1 MFGTGHRKDRM
12 TEREARIAFNL
23 LPTVGSVTVARLAAE
38 AGGSVAEAY
47 ARYPDKRDW
56 EGKEPDWEREIA
68 RAAKMKVTIV
78 TELDDAYPPLLKE
91 IASPPLAL
99 YVAGDPAVL
108 SKAGVALVGTRAAT
122 AYGRETAERLA
133 AGLAQR
139 GWAVFSGLA
148 TGIDAAAH
156 RGALLGGGATAGVLG
171 GALDQFFPSEN
182 RKLAREMVEK
192 GGCVA
197 SEFPFGRR
205 PDAQTFPQRNR
216 IVSGLAHG
224 VVAVECPLRSGT
236 LITCS
241 RAAEQGR
248 PVMAVPGRVDWKAA
262 AGCNQLIREG
272 ARLVTSVDDIVEEL
286 TPLGGERRKVNGEGG
301 KVNGGVKVERGKVK
315 GERRVENGVGSSE
328 KPFTFHLSSFTLEE
342 SLVLRAIPEGGA
354 TIDAVAREAKL
365 PVGKVNALLVGLRL
379 KGRVRFFPG
388 NRVTVAG

>member
-1 MFGTGHRKDRM
+1 M
-12 TEREARIAFNL
+12 TEREARIAFNMI
-23 LPTVGSVTVARLAAE
+23 PTVGSVTVARLAAE

-56 EGKEPDWEREIA
+56 EGKEPEWEREIA
-68 RAAKMKVTIV
+68 RAAKMRVTIV
-78 TELDDAYPPLLKE
+78 TELDAAYPPLLKK

-99 YVAGDPAVL
+99 YVTGDPAVL

-148 TGIDAAAH
+148 AGIDAAAH
-156 RGALLGGGATAGVLG
+156 RGALAGGGATAGILG
-171 GALDQFFPSEN
+171 GALDCFFPNEN

-216 IVSGLAHG
+216 IVSGISHG

-241 RAAEQGR
+241 RAVEQGR
-248 PVMAVPGRVDWKAA
+248 AVMAVPGRVDWKVA
-262 AGCNQLIREG
+262 AGCNHLIREG
-272 ARLVTSVDDIVEEL
+272 ARLVTCVDDIVEEL
-286 TPLGGERRKVNGEGG
+286 TPLGVGSRKSKAESRRS
-301 KVNGGVKVERGKVK
+301 KVEQSPVPHSPSP
-315 GERRVENGVGSSE
+315 VPHS
-328 KPFTFHLSSFTLEE
+328 PITIEE
-342 SLVLRAIPEGGA
+342 SLVIRAIPEGGA
-354 TIDAVAREAKL
+354 TVDAIVREAKL
-365 PVGKVNALLVGLRL
+365 PIEKVNSLLVGLRL
-379 KGRVRFFPG
+379 KGRVRFLPG
-388 NRVTVAG
+388 NRVMAAQA

>member
-1 MFGTGHRKDRM
+1 M
-12 TEREARIAFNL
+12 TEREARIAFNM

-38 AGGSVAEAY
+38 AGGSVAGAY

-56 EGKEPDWEREIA
+56 EGKEPDWKREIA
-68 RAAKMKVTIV
+68 RAEKMKVTIV

-91 IASPPLAL
+91 IASPPLAI

-108 SKAGVALVGTRAAT
+108 SRAGVALVGTRAAT

-133 AGLAQR
+133 SGLAQR

-148 TGIDAAAH
+148 AGIDAAAH

-171 GALDQFFPSEN
+171 GALDCFFPNEN

-216 IVSGLAHG
+216 IVSGISHG

-248 PVMAVPGRVDWKAA
+248 PVMAVPGRVDWKVA

-272 ARLVTSVDDIVEEL
+272 ARLVTSVDDILEEL
-286 TPLGGERRKVNGEGG
+286 TPLGKAAKAEGKKGASASGERRATTDNRSPVP
-301 KVNGGVKVERGKVK
+301 VERRTASDV
-315 GERRVENGVGSSE
+315 
-328 KPFTFHLSSFTLEE
+328 PQATFSLEE
-342 SLVLRAIPEGGA
+342 SLVLRAIPESGA
-354 TIDAVAREAKL
+354 TIDAVARDAKL
-365 PVGKVNALLVGLRL
+365 PTGKVNALLVGLRL

-388 NRVTVAG
+388 NRVALNKRDDA

>member
-1 MFGTGHRKDRM
+1 M

-23 LPTVGSVTVARLAAE
+23 LPTVGSVAVARLAAE
-38 AGGSVAEAY
+38 ADGSVAEAY

-139 GWAVFSGLA
+139 GWVVFSGLA
-148 TGIDAAAH
+148 AGIDAAAH
-156 RGALLGGGATAGVLG
+156 RGALLGGGATAGILG

-216 IVSGLAHG
+216 IVSGLSHG

-248 PVMAVPGRVDWKAA
+248 PVMAVPGRVDWKVA
-262 AGCNQLIREG
+262 AGCNQLIRDG
-272 ARLVTSVDDIVEEL
+272 ARLVTSVDDIIEEL
-286 TPLGGERRKVNGEGG
+286 TPLGKESKIEGMKVEGRKMASGARRETADNRRPTPVERR
-301 KVNGGVKVERGKVK
+301 
-315 GERRVENGVGSSE
+315 STSDA
-328 KPFTFHLSSFTLEE
+328 PQATFTLEE
-342 SLVLRAIPEGGA
+342 SLVLRAIPENGA
-354 TIDAVAREAKL
+354 TIDMVAREAKL
-365 PVGKVNALLVGLRL
+365 PMEKVNVLLVGLRL
-379 KGRVRFFPG
+379 KGRVRFLPG
-388 NRVTVAG
+388 NRVTLAG

>member
-1 MFGTGHRKDRM
+1 MCGAGHRKDRM
-12 TEREARIAFNL
+12 TEREARIAFNMI
-23 LPTVGSVTVARLAAE
+23 PTIGSVTVARLAAE
-38 AGGSVAEAY
+38 AGGSVADAY

-56 EGKEPDWEREIA
+56 EGKEPDWEREMA
-68 RAAKMKVTIV
+68 RAAKMRVTIV

-99 YVAGDPAVL
+99 YVTGDPAVM

-148 TGIDAAAH
+148 AGIDAAAH
-156 RGALLGGGATAGVLG
+156 RGALVGGGATAGILG
-171 GALDQFFPSEN
+171 GALDCFFPNEN

-216 IVSGLAHG
+216 IVSGISHG

-241 RAAEQGR
+241 RAVEQGR
-248 PVMAVPGRVDWKAA
+248 SVMAVPGRVDWKVA
-262 AGCNQLIREG
+262 AGCNHLIREG
-272 ARLVTSVDDIVEEL
+272 ARLVTCVEDIVEEL
-286 TPLGGERRKVNGEGG
+286 TPLG
-301 KVNGGVKVERGKVK
+301 VKCEVKGERGKVK
-315 GERRVENGVGSSE
+315 GEVKGEGGKVKGEGGRSS
-328 KPFTFHLSSFTLEE
+328 FTFHHSPFTIEE
-342 SLVLRAIPEGGA
+342 SLVMRAIPEGGA
-354 TIDAVAREAKL
+354 TVDAIVREAKL
-365 PVGKVNALLVGLRL
+365 PIEKVNSLLVGLRL
-379 KGRVRFFPG
+379 KGRVRFLPG
-388 NRVTVAG
+388 NRVMAAQA

>member
-1 MFGTGHRKDRM
+1 M

-38 AGGSVAEAY
+38 AGGSVVEAY

-78 TELDDAYPPLLKE
+78 TELDDAYPSLLKE
-91 IASPPLAL
+91 IASPPLAI

-122 AYGRETAERLA
+122 AYGCETAERLA

-148 TGIDAAAH
+148 AGIDAAAH

-171 GALDQFFPSEN
+171 GALDCFFPNEN

-216 IVSGLAHG
+216 IVSGLSHG

-248 PVMAVPGRVDWKAA
+248 AVMAVPGRVDWKVA

-272 ARLVTSVDDIVEEL
+272 ARLVTSVDDILEEL
-286 TPLGGERRKVNGEGG
+286 TPLGKEPKA
-301 KVNGGVKVERGKVK
+301 GGVKVEGRKMTSGARRETADNRRPTPV
-315 GERRVENGVGSSE
+315 ERRSASDA
-328 KPFTFHLSSFTLEE
+328 PQMTFTLEE
-342 SLVLRAIPEGGA
+342 SLVLRAIPDSGA
-354 TIDAVAREAKL
+354 TIDVVAREAKL
-365 PVGKVNALLVGLRL
+365 PMEKVNALLVGLRL
-379 KGRVRFFPG
+379 KGRVRFLPG
-388 NRVTVAG
+388 NRVTLAG

>member
-1 MFGTGHRKDRM
+1 M
-12 TEREARIAFNL
+12 TEREARIAFNMI
-23 LPTVGSVTVARLAAE
+23 PTVGAVTVARLAAE

-99 YVAGDPAVL
+99 YVAGDSAVL

-148 TGIDAAAH
+148 VGIDAAAH
-156 RGALLGGGATAGVLG
+156 RGALLGGGATAGILG
-171 GALDQFFPSEN
+171 GALDCFFPSEN

-248 PVMAVPGRVDWKAA
+248 PVMAVPGRVDWKTAS
-262 AGCNQLIREG
+262 GCNQLIREG
-272 ARLVTSVDDIVEEL
+272 ARLVTNVDDIVEEL
-286 TPLGGERRKVNGEGG
+286 TPLGKAA
-301 KVNGGVKVERGKVK
+301 
-315 GERRVENGVGSSE
+315 RVEGKKKASASEGRRAVADKRQPSS
-328 KPFTFHLSSFTLEE
+328 PVRRSTSDAPQAMFTLEE

-365 PVGKVNALLVGLRL
+365 SAGKVNALLVGLRL

-388 NRVTVAG
+388 NRVATT

>member
-1 MFGTGHRKDRM
+1 M
-12 TEREARIAFNL
+12 TEREARIAFNM

-38 AGGSVAEAY
+38 AGGSVADAY

-56 EGKEPDWEREIA
+56 EGKEPDWKREIA
-68 RAAKMKVTIV
+68 RAEKMKVTIV

-91 IASPPLAL
+91 IASPPLAI

-108 SKAGVALVGTRAAT
+108 SRAGVALVGTRAAT

-133 AGLAQR
+133 SGLAQR

-148 TGIDAAAH
+148 AGIDAAAH

-171 GALDQFFPSEN
+171 GALDCFFPNEN

-216 IVSGLAHG
+216 IVSGISHG

-248 PVMAVPGRVDWKAA
+248 PVMAVPGRVDWKVA

-272 ARLVTSVDDIVEEL
+272 ARLVTSVDDILEEL
-286 TPLGGERRKVNGEGG
+286 TPLGKAAKAE
-301 KVNGGVKVERGKVK
+301 GVKVEGRKMASR
-315 GERRVENGVGSSE
+315 ERRATTDNRRPVPVERRTASDV
-328 KPFTFHLSSFTLEE
+328 PQATFSLEE
-342 SLVLRAIPEGGA
+342 SLVLRAIPESGA
-354 TIDAVAREAKL
+354 TIDAVARDAKL
-365 PVGKVNALLVGLRL
+365 PTGKVNALLVGLRL

-388 NRVTVAG
+388 NRVALNKRDDA

>member
-1 MFGTGHRKDRM
+1 M
-12 TEREARIAFNL
+12 TEREARIAFNMI
-23 LPTVGSVTVARLAAE
+23 PTVGSVTVARLAAE
-38 AGGSVAEAY
+38 SGGSVAEAY

-56 EGKEPDWEREIA
+56 EGKEPEWEREIA
-68 RAAKMKVTIV
+68 RAAKMRVTIV

-99 YVAGDPAVL
+99 YVTGDPDVL

-148 TGIDAAAH
+148 AGIDAAAH
-156 RGALLGGGATAGVLG
+156 RGALVGGGATAGILG
-171 GALDQFFPSEN
+171 GALDCFFPNEN

-216 IVSGLAHG
+216 IVSGISHG

-241 RAAEQGR
+241 RAVEQGR
-248 PVMAVPGRVDWKAA
+248 SVMAVPGRVDWKVA
-262 AGCNQLIREG
+262 AGCNHLIREG
-272 ARLVTSVDDIVEEL
+272 ARLVTCVDDIVEEL
-286 TPLGGERRKVNGEGG
+286 TPLG
-301 KVNGGVKVERGKVK
+301 VKGERGKVK
-315 GERRVENGVGSSE
+315 DEVKGVVKGERGKVKDVVKGERGKVKDVSGKS
-328 KPFTFHLSSFTLEE
+328 PFTLHHSPFTIEE
-342 SLVLRAIPEGGA
+342 SLVMRAIPEGGA
-354 TIDAVAREAKL
+354 TVDAIVREAKL
-365 PVGKVNALLVGLRL
+365 PIEKVNSLLVGLRL
-379 KGRVRFFPG
+379 KGRVRFLPG
-388 NRVTVAG
+388 NRVMAAQA

>member
-1 MFGTGHRKDRM
+1 M
-12 TEREARIAFNL
+12 I
-23 LPTVGSVTVARLAAE
+23 PTVGAVTVARLAAE

-47 ARYPDKRDW
+47 ARYPDKRGW
-56 EGKEPDWEREIA
+56 EGKEPAWERELA
-68 RAAKMKVTIV
+68 RAAKLKVTSV

-99 YVAGDPAVL
+99 YVAGDSAVL

-148 TGIDAAAH
+148 SGIDAAAH
-156 RGALLGGGATAGVLG
+156 RGALLGGGATAGILG
-171 GALDQFFPSEN
+171 GALDCFFPSEN

-216 IVSGLAHG
+216 IGSGRAHG

-248 PVMAVPGRVDWKAA
+248 PVMAVPGRVDWKTAV
-262 AGCNQLIREG
+262 GCNQLIREG
-272 ARLVTSVDDIVEEL
+272 ARLVSSVDDILEEL
-286 TPLGGERRKVNGEGG
+286 TPLGMES
-301 KVNGGVKVERGKVK
+301 
-315 GERRVENGVGSSE
+315 RVEGKKKTSVSGVRRE
-328 KPFTFHLSSFTLEE
+328 MADKRQPVAEARRAATDAPQATFTLEE

-354 TIDAVAREAKL
+354 TIDMVAREAKL
-365 PVGKVNALLVGLRL
+365 PMEKVNVLLVGLRL
-379 KGRVRFFPG
+379 KGRVRFLPG
-388 NRVTVAG
+388 NRVAISD